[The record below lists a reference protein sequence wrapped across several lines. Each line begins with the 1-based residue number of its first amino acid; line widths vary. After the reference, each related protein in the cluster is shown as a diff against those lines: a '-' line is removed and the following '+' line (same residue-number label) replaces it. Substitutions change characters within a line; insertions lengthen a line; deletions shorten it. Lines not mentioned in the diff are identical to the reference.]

1 MEREPVADVT
11 WSCLMPFVD
20 MDDDQHQKDDRAE
33 ARRLEQRERMIT
45 NIVLLL
51 IFAVLVGIGV
61 WISNA
66 MLDARRADECIS
78 SGRRN
83 CAPIE
88 VPPR

>member
-1 MEREPVADVT
+1 
-11 WSCLMPFVD
+11 
-20 MDDDQHQKDDRAE
+20 MDDDQKQADQQQQDDRAE
-33 ARRLEQRERMIT
+33 VRKAENRERMIT